1 MDSSANQSP
10 IALSRAYA
18 GTELEAMAFAENYHR
33 WILEIFKPLF
43 GKRVVEVGSG
53 SGSFAE
59 LLVNDQIETLSL
71 IEPAAE
77 MYKLL
82 NERVGRLSTA
92 TRITTYNAIFTEIA
106 EQIKLTQRPDSIV
119 YVNVLEHIA
128 DDEAELRAAHHS
140 LAPGGRIFIFVP
152 AFQWLFGE
160 FDKQIGHY
168 RRYTKAELCDKC
180 RRAGFRIVTSEY
192 MDLLGIVPWWI
203 KYRLLGS
210 TTMDPRTLR
219 LWDKYVVPVSRSIES
234 AIKPPAG
241 KNIILVG
248 ETV

>member
-1 MDSSANQSP
+1 MNSSASQSP
-10 IALSRAYA
+10 IVHSRAYA

-33 WILEIFKPLF
+33 WILEVFKPFL

-71 IEPAAE
+71 VEPAAG
-77 MYKLL
+77 MYKTL

-92 TRITTYNAIFTEIA
+92 TRIKTYNAIFTEVA
-106 EQIKLTQRPDSIV
+106 EQIKLTQKPDSIV

-128 DDEAELRAAHHS
+128 DDEAELRAVHHT
-140 LAPGGRIFIFVP
+140 LASSGRIFIFVP

-160 FDKQIGHY
+160 FDRQIGHY
-168 RRYTKAELCDKC
+168 RRYTKADLCEKC
-180 RRAGFRIVTSEY
+180 RRAGFRIVASKY

-210 TTMDPRTLR
+210 TTMNPRTLK
-219 LWDKYVVPVSRSIES
+219 LWDKYAVPVSRSIES
-234 AIKPPAG
+234 AIRPPAG

>member
-1 MDSSANQSP
+1 MNSSASQSP
-10 IALSRAYA
+10 IVLSRAYA

-33 WILEIFKPLF
+33 WILEIFKPYF

-71 IEPAAE
+71 VEPAAE
-77 MYKLL
+77 LYKLL

-92 TRITTYNAIFTEIA
+92 TRIKTYNAIFTEVA
-106 EQIKLTQRPDSIV
+106 EQIKLTQKPDSIV
-119 YVNVLEHIA
+119 YVNVLEHID
-128 DDEAELRAAHHS
+128 DDEAELRAVHQT
-140 LAPGGRIFIFVP
+140 LTPGGRIFIFVP

-160 FDKQIGHY
+160 FDRQIGHY
-168 RRYTKAELCDKC
+168 RRYTQAELCEKC
-180 RRAGFRIVTSEY
+180 RRAGFRIVAAKY

-210 TTMDPRTLR
+210 TTMDPRTLK
-219 LWDKYVVPVSRSIES
+219 LWDKYAVPVSRSIES
-234 AIKPPAG
+234 TIKPPAG
-241 KNIILVG
+241 KSIIFVG
-248 ETV
+248 EAV